1 MKPTTVLRRP
11 ALAPMPT
18 GPLRAPPTGVAAR
31 VLPPLII
38 MGCVAGIA
46 SYVKSQL
53 HNESGTM
60 DRIFAQK
67 NDERHEAARKKV
79 YVDREPRR
87 SAYNIL
93 SW

>member
-1 MKPTTVLRRP
+1 MAPTPSPIFLSHAV
-11 ALAPMPT
+11 
-18 GPLRAPPTGVAAR
+18 VAQPDGFGCIA

>member
-1 MKPTTVLRRP
+1 
-11 ALAPMPT
+11 MPT
-18 GPLRAPPTGVAAR
+18 GPLRAPPAGVAAR

-38 MGCVAGIA
+38 MGCVAGVA

-60 DRIFAQK
+60 DQIFAQK
-67 NDERHEAARKKV
+67 NDERHEAARKKI
-79 YVDREPRR
+79 YVDREPRK
-87 SAYNIL
+87 SVYNIL